1 MLKEAGVNVVRETMM
16 RSYSPTQC
24 IIVTL
29 LHRVSSYPHKKQRT
43 KSARVIIAADINLLF
58 ALSN

>member
-1 MLKEAGVNVVRETMM
+1 MLKETGVNVVRETMM

-29 LHRVSSYPHKKQRT
+29 LHRVSSYPHKKQRN
-43 KSARVIIAADINLLF
+43 IF
-58 ALSN
+58 LSVAFDNKRLG